1 MTTPGAVA
9 PGNGSGLPDGAAEPS
24 GGGAGPGVVDSLL
37 QHLEI
42 ARNLR
47 HLQIR
52 FDVEKCKGRWEC
64 YEVCPIGCWTPD
76 RDARVATFHD
86 PELCIACGACVLQC
100 PEDAI
105 ALER

>member
-1 MTTPGAVA
+1 MTQPAAPPSAPPEPGLV
-9 PGNGSGLPDGAAEPS
+9 G
-24 GGGAGPGVVDSLL
+24 SLL

-42 ARNLR
+42 ARDLR
-47 HLQIR
+47 HLEIR

-76 RDARVATFHD
+76 RDRRVVVFHD

-100 PEDAI
+100 PEEAI
-105 ALER
+105 ALRR